1 MLQCYFSYTKSTFI
15 FYHTTRREGEGEKV
29 KKNPPLEHRE
39 ERGDVRLIQRK
50 GDRKHQNLNVILQ
63 MMPAITPDSDLLNTY
78 CVQGVVILCD

>member
-1 MLQCYFSYTKSTFI
+1 MLLFVHKIHIHLLPHNQERGGGGKS
-15 FYHTTRREGEGEKV
+15 EE
-29 KKNPPLEHRE
+29 NPPLEHRE